1 MVEAESQGGVSI
13 RGLRFSYDRGF
24 AIEVA
29 RLDVAAGEQVLF
41 AGASG
46 CGKST
51 LLHLIAGIETPEA
64 GSILIRGT
72 DICALRGSTRDTFRG
87 RHVGMVFQTFQ
98 LLQGF
103 TALENVMLSLMLG
116 APTLDQPRVRAEAAL
131 ERLGMRDVH
140 APVDRLSVGQQQRV
154 AVARAVVT
162 EPSVVLADEPTASL
176 DPANAEAA
184 VELIRSAA
192 RVAGAALIVT
202 SHDPA
207 LRSVF
212 TRTVDVSQYG
222 VAAVAGRTGAAR

>member
-1 MVEAESQGGVSI
+1 VARSESSDGVSI
-13 RGLRFSYDRGF
+13 RGLRFRYDRGF

-41 AGASG
+41 SGASG

-51 LLHLIAGIETPEA
+51 LLHLISGIETPEA
-64 GSILIRGT
+64 GSILIDGT
-72 DICALRGSTRDTFRG
+72 DICALSGTARDTFRG
-87 RHVGMVFQTFQ
+87 RRVGMVFQTFQ

-103 TALENVMLSLMLG
+103 TALENVLLSLMLG
-116 APTLDQPRVRAEAAL
+116 APTLDQPRVRAQAAL
-131 ERLGMRDVH
+131 ERLGMRDLH
-140 APVDRLSVGQQQRV
+140 APVERLSVGQQQRV

-184 VELIRSAA
+184 VALIRSAA
-192 RVAGAALIVT
+192 QVAGAALIVT

-212 TRTVDVSQYG
+212 TRVVDVSQYG
-222 VAAVAGRTGAAR
+222 VATAAGHMGAAR

>member
-1 MVEAESQGGVSI
+1 M
-13 RGLRFSYDRGF
+13 
-24 AIEVA
+24 
-29 RLDVAAGEQVLF
+29 LF

-51 LLHLIAGIETPEA
+51 LLHLISGIETPEA
-64 GSILIRGT
+64 GSLFIDGT
-72 DICALRGSTRDTFRG
+72 DICALSGSARDTFRG
-87 RHVGMVFQTFQ
+87 RRVGMVFQTFQ

-103 TALENVMLSLMLG
+103 TALENVLLSLMLG
-116 APTLDQPRVRAEAAL
+116 APTLDRPRVRAEAAL
-131 ERLGMRDVH
+131 ERLGMRDLH
-140 APVDRLSVGQQQRV
+140 APVERLSVGQQQRV

-184 VELIRSAA
+184 VDLIRSAA
-192 RVAGAALIVT
+192 RGAGAALIVT

-212 TRTVDVSQYG
+212 SRTVDVAQFG
-222 VAAVAGRTGAAR
+222 VASTTGRAGAAR

>member
-1 MVEAESQGGVSI
+1 MVEAESQGGVSM

-51 LLHLIAGIETPEA
+51 LLHLIAGIEAPEA

-176 DPANAEAA
+176 DPGNAEAA

-212 TRTVDVSQYG
+212 TRTVDVAQFG
-222 VAAVAGRTGAAR
+222 VAAAAGRKGAAR

>member
-1 MVEAESQGGVSI
+1 VVASQSQGGVSI
-13 RGLRFSYDRGF
+13 RGLRFRYDRGF

-29 RLDVAAGEQVLF
+29 RLDVAAGEQVLL

-51 LLHLIAGIETPEA
+51 LLHLISGIESPET
-64 GSILIRGT
+64 GSILIGGT
-72 DICALRGSTRDTFRG
+72 DMCALSGSARDTFRG

-116 APTLDQPRVRAEAAL
+116 APTLDQPRGRAEAAL
-131 ERLGMRDVH
+131 ERLGMRDLH
-140 APVDRLSVGQQQRV
+140 APVERLSVGQQQRV

-192 RVAGAALIVT
+192 RVAGAALVVT

-212 TRTVDVSQYG
+212 TRTVDVAQFG
-222 VAAVAGRTGAAR
+222 VAADTAGGGAAR

>member
-1 MVEAESQGGVSI
+1 M
-13 RGLRFSYDRGF
+13 
-24 AIEVA
+24 
-29 RLDVAAGEQVLF
+29 LF

-51 LLHLIAGIETPEA
+51 LLHLISGIETPET
-64 GSILIRGT
+64 GSLFIGGT
-72 DICALRGSTRDTFRG
+72 DICALRGSARDTFRG
-87 RHVGMVFQTFQ
+87 RRVGMVFQTFQ

-103 TALENVMLSLMLG
+103 TALENVLLSLMLG
-116 APTLDQPRVRAEAAL
+116 APTLDRPRVRAEAAL
-131 ERLGMRDVH
+131 ERLGMRDLH
-140 APVDRLSVGQQQRV
+140 APVERLSVGQQQRV
-154 AVARAVVT
+154 AVARAIVT

-184 VELIRSAA
+184 VDLIRSAA

-212 TRTVDVSQYG
+212 SRTVDVAQFG
-222 VAAVAGRTGAAR
+222 VASATERAGAAR